1 MSREEVLTGV
11 LLEEAAMS
19 LEELARACG
28 VPPQWIEQR
37 VATGLLGCV
46 STPTGTVCFASSEF
60 MRARRLAAIE
70 QQFDANEELA
80 ALVVDL
86 IEEVQRLRGLRAG

>member
-1 MSREEVLTGV
+1 MSPEEVVAGV

-19 LEELARACG
+19 VDELARACG
-28 VPPQWIEQR
+28 VSPQWIEQR
-37 VATGLLGCV
+37 VTAGLLGCV
-46 STPTGTVCFASSEF
+46 STPTGTICFASSELV
-60 MRARRLAAIE
+60 RARRLAAIE

-86 IEEVQRLRGLRAG
+86 IEEVQRLRGRRAR